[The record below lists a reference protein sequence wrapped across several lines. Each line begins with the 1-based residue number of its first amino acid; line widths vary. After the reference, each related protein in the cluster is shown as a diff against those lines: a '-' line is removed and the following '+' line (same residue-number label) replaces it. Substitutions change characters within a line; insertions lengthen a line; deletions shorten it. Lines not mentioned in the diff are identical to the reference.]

1 MPIDGT
7 NIICHIKELEHM
19 VEILCPHCEG
29 EIELDDDASGE
40 FECPLC
46 GGEFEWNI
54 SPEVKP
60 SSGRN
65 QAMEIVSHPIQWFGL
80 AFSVIMLVILILS
93 LSATYYTA
101 GDEEGFLDVKFKLS
115 EFEFDAAGSAV
126 SFDYSDSEKVWGEG
140 STADKF
146 GTWGVAGFI
155 GKMCFILALIVC
167 SLSIVARVLNVLY
180 NIEVVQLPEAA
191 ENIVSWTSKFSSFI
205 ISSLILLGI
214 ILFMIISPSASTME
228 FNQEGLDYG
237 FTFFTWFMLVL
248 PILYAVFSKL
258 EVDFS

>member
-1 MPIDGT
+1 
-7 NIICHIKELEHM
+7 M

-60 SSGRN
+60 SSGRT

-80 AFSVIMLVILILS
+80 AFSVIMLIILILS

-101 GDEEGFLDVKFKLS
+101 SDENGYLDVNFKLS
-115 EFEFDAAGSAV
+115 KFEFDSGGSSV
-126 SFDYSDSEKVWGEG
+126 SFDYSESEDIWGEG
-140 STADKF
+140 STAEKF

-167 SLSIVARVLNVLY
+167 SLSIVARVLNALY

-191 ENIVSWTSKFSSFI
+191 ENIVSWTVKFSSFI

-237 FTFFTWFMLVL
+237 FTFFAWFMLVL

>member
-1 MPIDGT
+1 MP
-7 NIICHIKELEHM
+7 HKKLEIM

-54 SPEVKP
+54 SPEVKQY
-60 SSGRN
+60 SSRN
-65 QAMEIVSHPIQWFGL
+65 QAMGIVSHPIQWFGL
-80 AFSVIMLVILILS
+80 AFSVIMLVILIMS
-93 LSATYYTA
+93 LSATYYTV
-101 GDEEGFLDVKFKLS
+101 GDDEGFLDINFKLS
-115 EFEFDAAGSAV
+115 GFEFESSGTSI
-126 SFDYSDSEKVWGEG
+126 SFDYSESEDMFEDST
-140 STADKF
+140 SDKF

-167 SLSIVARVLNVLY
+167 SLSIVARVLNALY
-180 NIEVVQLPEAA
+180 NIEVVQLPETA
-191 ENIVSWTSKFSSFI
+191 ENIVDWTTKFSSFI

-214 ILFMIISPSASTME
+214 VLFMIISPSASTME

-237 FTFFTWFMLVL
+237 FTFFAWFMLVL

>member
-1 MPIDGT
+1 MPHQRI
-7 NIICHIKELEHM
+7 EHM

-101 GDEEGFLDVKFKLS
+101 GDEEGFLDVNFKLS
-115 EFEFDAAGSAV
+115 EFEFDTGGSAV
-126 SFDYSDSEKVWGEG
+126 SFDYSDSEKVLVTRGKEENQWLMNLTNSIHMG
-140 STADKF
+140 SCRVYRQNVF
-146 GTWGVAGFI
+146 YI
-155 GKMCFILALIVC
+155 GINRLLAINC
-167 SLSIVARVLNVLY
+167 C
-180 NIEVVQLPEAA
+180 
-191 ENIVSWTSKFSSFI
+191 
-205 ISSLILLGI
+205 
-214 ILFMIISPSASTME
+214 
-228 FNQEGLDYG
+228 
-237 FTFFTWFMLVL
+237 
-248 PILYAVFSKL
+248 
-258 EVDFS
+258 

>member
-7 NIICHIKELEHM
+7 NIICHIKEFENM

-54 SPEVKP
+54 SPEVKL
-60 SSGRN
+60 SSGSN
-65 QAMEIVSHPIQWFGL
+65 QAMEIVSHPIQWFGF
-80 AFSVIMLVILILS
+80 AFSFIMLVILIMS
-93 LSATYYTA
+93 LSATYYTVA
-101 GDEEGFLDVKFKLS
+101 DGELDINFKLS
-115 EFEFDAAGSAV
+115 GFEFETGDATV
-126 SFDYSDSEKVWGEG
+126 SFDYSEAEDVFGG
-140 STADKF
+140 SGAEQF

-155 GKMCFILALIVC
+155 AKICFILAIIVC
-167 SLSIVARVLNVLY
+167 STSIVARVLHTVN
-180 NIEVVQLPEAA
+180 NIDVIQLPDAA
-191 ENIVSWTSKFSSFI
+191 ENIIHGTARFSSFI
-205 ISSLILLGI
+205 VSLLIFIGI
-214 ILFMIISPSASTME
+214 ILFMIISPSASSME
-228 FNQEGLDYG
+228 FNQEGIDYG
-237 FTFFTWFMLVL
+237 FAFITWFLLIL

>member
-7 NIICHIKELEHM
+7 KIICHVIELSHM

-46 GGEFEWNI
+46 SGEFEWNI

-60 SSGRN
+60 STSRN
-65 QAMEIVSHPIQWFGL
+65 QAMEIVSHPIQWYGL

-101 GDEEGFLDVKFKLS
+101 GDEDGFLDVNFKLS
-115 EFEFDAAGSAV
+115 GFEFDSGGSSV
-126 SFDYSDSEKVWGEG
+126 SFDYSESEDVWGEG
-140 STADKF
+140 STSEKF
-146 GTWGVAGFI
+146 STWGVAGFLC
-155 GKMCFILALIVC
+155 KMCFILALIVC

-180 NIEVVQLPEAA
+180 NIEVVQLPENA
-191 ENIVSWTSKFSSFI
+191 ETMVNLTAKFSSFI

-214 ILFMIISPSASTME
+214 VLFMIISPSASTME

-237 FTFFTWFMLVL
+237 FTLFAWFMLVL

>member
-1 MPIDGT
+1 
-7 NIICHIKELEHM
+7 M

-60 SSGRN
+60 SSERN

-101 GDEEGFLDVKFKLS
+101 GDEEGFLDVNFKLS
-115 EFEFDAAGSAV
+115 EFEFDS
-126 SFDYSDSEKVWGEG
+126 GEVQYHSIIPIQKSLG
-140 STADKF
+140 GRKYRDKF
-146 GTWGVAGFI
+146 GTWGAGFI

-167 SLSIVARVLNVLY
+167 SLSIVARILNALY
-180 NIEVVQLPEAA
+180 NIEVVQLPETA
-191 ENIVSWTSKFSSFI
+191 ENIVNWTAKFSSFI
-205 ISSLILLGI
+205 IASLILLGI

-237 FTFFTWFMLVL
+237 FTFFACYASTANSICC
-248 PILYAVFSKL
+248 ILQTRG
-258 EVDFS
+258 

>member
-1 MPIDGT
+1 MP
-7 NIICHIKELEHM
+7 HKKLEIM

-54 SPEVKP
+54 SPEVKQY
-60 SSGRN
+60 SSRN
-65 QAMEIVSHPIQWFGL
+65 QAMGIVNHPIQWFGL
-80 AFSVIMLVILILS
+80 VFSVIMLVILIMS
-93 LSATYYTA
+93 LSATYYTV
-101 GDEEGFLDVKFKLS
+101 GDDEGFLDINFKLS
-115 EFEFDAAGSAV
+115 GFELESSGTSI
-126 SFDYSDSEKVWGEG
+126 SFDYSESENIFEDST
-140 STADKF
+140 SDKF

-167 SLSIVARVLNVLY
+167 SLSIVARVLNALY

-191 ENIVSWTSKFSSFI
+191 ANIVNLTARFSSFVVSI
-205 ISSLILLGI
+205 LILLGI
-214 ILFMIISPSASTME
+214 ILFMIVSPSASSME

-237 FTFFTWFMLVL
+237 FTFFAWFMLIL
-248 PILYAVFSKL
+248 PMLYAVFSKL

>member
-1 MPIDGT
+1 
-7 NIICHIKELEHM
+7 M

-60 SSGRN
+60 SSGRT

-80 AFSVIMLVILILS
+80 AFSVIMLIILILS

-101 GDEEGFLDVKFKLS
+101 GDENGYLDVNFKLS
-115 EFEFDAAGSAV
+115 KFEFDSDGSSV
-126 SFDYSDSEKVWGEG
+126 SFDYSESEDIWGKG
-140 STADKF
+140 STAEKF

-155 GKMCFILALIVC
+155 GKMFFILALIVC
-167 SLSIVARVLNVLY
+167 SLSIVARVLNALY

-191 ENIVSWTSKFSSFI
+191 ENIVNWTAKFSSFI

-237 FTFFTWFMLVL
+237 FTFFAWFMLVL

>member
-1 MPIDGT
+1 
-7 NIICHIKELEHM
+7 M

-46 GGEFEWNI
+46 DGEFEWNI

-60 SSGRN
+60 SSRSN

-93 LSATYYTA
+93 LSATYYTV
-101 GDEEGFLDVKFKLS
+101 GDDEGFLDINFKLS
-115 EFEFDAAGSAV
+115 GFEFESSGSSI
-126 SFDYSDSEKVWGEG
+126 SFDYSESEDMFEG
-140 STADKF
+140 STSDKF

-155 GKMCFILALIVC
+155 AKMCFILALIVC
-167 SLSIVARVLNVLY
+167 SLSIVARVLNALC
-180 NIEVVQLPEAA
+180 NIEVVQLPETA
-191 ENIVSWTSKFSSFI
+191 ENIANWTARFSSFI
-205 ISSLILLGI
+205 VSTLILLGI